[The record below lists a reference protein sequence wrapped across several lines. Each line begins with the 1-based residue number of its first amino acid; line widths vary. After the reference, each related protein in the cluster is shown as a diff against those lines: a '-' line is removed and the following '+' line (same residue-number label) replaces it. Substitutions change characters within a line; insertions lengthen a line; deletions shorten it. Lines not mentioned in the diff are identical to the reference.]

1 MGGDNYFGILR
12 PHTELVSTN
21 AVDNT
26 DEFVAGTLYD
36 LGAVVKVSAENN
48 LYKCL
53 TKDTTEIPTGNKT
66 TENWLFLGKTN
77 PHKMFDEKYKSR
89 TIKESGNLVVTKSR
103 TVKVSGNLVVTKSR
117 TVKESGNLVVTIKMK
132 EDGGFSK
139 ASDGIALLN
148 VSASKI
154 RIVGVREGETIYDE
168 EFDMGVLDL
177 FSPCKIINCNFGQI
191 VYKKNLILT
200 PLKDKDGLIISGC
213 KITEY
218 TITFEPIDDETPA
231 ACGVCILGKM
241 QYFGKTLMNP
251 KKSLVNYDVKDTN
264 EYGDTAVVER
274 GFSNNYNFS
283 FVGKNDIMQVADE
296 TLTEL
301 RSTPLIY
308 VVTDDQILASVF
320 SGYGMVSI
328 LDITQQGACDMLMTL
343 EVGSL
348 A

>member
-26 DEFVAGTLYD
+26 NEFVAGTLYD
-36 LGAVVKVSAENN
+36 LGAEVKVSAENN

-89 TIKESGNLVVTKSR
+89 T
-103 TVKVSGNLVVTKSR
+103 
-117 TVKESGNLVVTIKMK
+117 VKESGNLVVTIKMK
-132 EDGGFSK
+132 PDGGFSK
-139 ASDGIALLN
+139 VSDGIALLN

-154 RIVGVREGETIYDE
+154 RIVGVREGETICDE

-177 FSPCKIINCNFGQI
+177 FSPCKILNCNFGQI

-213 KITEY
+213 RITEY

-320 SGYGMVSI
+320 SGYGMISI

>member
-53 TKDTTEIPTGNKT
+53 TKDTTEVPTGNKT

-89 TIKESGNLVVTKSR
+89 TIKESGNLVVT
-103 TVKVSGNLVVTKSR
+103 
-117 TVKESGNLVVTIKMK
+117 IKMK
-132 EDGGFSK
+132 EGGGVSK

-154 RIVGVREGETIYDE
+154 RIVGVREGETICDE

-177 FSPCKIINCNFGQI
+177 FSPCKILNCNFGQI

-213 KITEY
+213 RITEY

>member
-21 AVDNT
+21 AVDT
-26 DEFVAGTLYD
+26 TAEFVAGTLYD
-36 LGAVVKVSAENN
+36 LGAEVKVSAENN

-89 TIKESGNLVVTKSR
+89 T
-103 TVKVSGNLVVTKSR
+103 
-117 TVKESGNLVVTIKMK
+117 VKESGNLVVTIKMK
-132 EDGGFSK
+132 QDGGFSK
-139 ASDGIALLN
+139 VSDGIALLN
-148 VSASKI
+148 VSAKKI
-154 RIVGVREGETIYDE
+154 RVVGVREGETICDE
-168 EFDMGVLDL
+168 EFDMGVLDII
-177 FSPCKIINCNFGQI
+177 SPCMILNCNFGQI

-200 PLKDKDGLIISGC
+200 PLKDKDGLIVYGC
-213 KITEY
+213 RITEY
-218 TITFEPIDDETPA
+218 TITFVPIDDETPA

-264 EYGDTAVVER
+264 EYGDTAVVSR

>member
-53 TKDTTEIPTGNKT
+53 TKDTTEVPTGNKT

-89 TIKESGNLVVTKSR
+89 T
-103 TVKVSGNLVVTKSR
+103 
-117 TVKESGNLVVTIKMK
+117 VKESGNLVVTIKMK
-132 EDGGFSK
+132 QDGGFSK
-139 ASDGIALLN
+139 VSDGIALLN

-154 RIVGVREGETIYDE
+154 RIVGVREGETICDE
-168 EFDMGVLDL
+168 EFDMGMLDL
-177 FSPCKIINCNFGQI
+177 FSPCKILNCNFGQI

-200 PLKDKDGLIISGC
+200 PLKDKDGLIVYGC
-213 KITEY
+213 RITEY
-218 TITFEPIDDETPA
+218 TITFVPIDDETPA

-320 SGYGMVSI
+320 SGYGMISI

>member
-53 TKDTTEIPTGNKT
+53 TKDTTEVPTGNKT

-89 TIKESGNLVVTKSR
+89 T
-103 TVKVSGNLVVTKSR
+103 
-117 TVKESGNLVVTIKMK
+117 VKESGNLVVTIKMK
-132 EDGGFSK
+132 QDGGFSK
-139 ASDGIALLN
+139 VSDGIALLN

-154 RIVGVREGETIYDE
+154 RIVGVRDGETISDE
-168 EFDMGVLDL
+168 EFDMGMLDII
-177 FSPCKIINCNFGQI
+177 SPCKILNCNFGQI

-213 KITEY
+213 RITEY
-218 TITFEPIDDETPA
+218 TITFVPIDDETPA

>member
-26 DEFVAGTLYD
+26 NEFVAGTLYD
-36 LGAVVKVSAENN
+36 LGAEVKVSAENN

-53 TKDTTEIPTGNKT
+53 TKDTTEVPTGNKT

-89 TIKESGNLVVTKSR
+89 T
-103 TVKVSGNLVVTKSR
+103 
-117 TVKESGNLVVTIKMK
+117 VKESGNLVVTIKMK
-132 EDGGFSK
+132 EDEGFSK

-148 VSASKI
+148 VSAKKI
-154 RIVGVREGETIYDE
+154 RIVGVRDGETIGDE
-168 EFDMGVLDL
+168 EFDMGIMDII
-177 FSPCKIINCNFGQI
+177 SPCKILNCNFGQI

-200 PLKDKDGLIISGC
+200 PLKDKDGLIVYGC
-213 KITEY
+213 RITEY
-218 TITFEPIDDETPA
+218 TITFVPIDDETPA

-301 RSTPLIY
+301 RSTPLVYI
-308 VVTDDQILASVF
+308 VTDDQILASVF
-320 SGYGMVSI
+320 SGYGMISI

-348 A
+348 V

>member
-36 LGAVVKVSAENN
+36 LGAEVKVSAENN

-53 TKDTTEIPTGNKT
+53 TKDTTEVPTGNKT

-77 PHKMFDEKYKSR
+77 PYKMFDEKYKSR
-89 TIKESGNLVVTKSR
+89 TIKESGNLVVT
-103 TVKVSGNLVVTKSR
+103 
-117 TVKESGNLVVTIKMK
+117 IKMK
-132 EDGGFSK
+132 QDGGFSK
-139 ASDGIALLN
+139 VSDGIALLN
-148 VSASKI
+148 VSAKKI
-154 RIVGVREGETIYDE
+154 RVVGVREGETICDE
-168 EFDMGVLDL
+168 EFDMGIRELI
-177 FSPCKIINCNFGQI
+177 SPCMILNCNFGQI

-213 KITEY
+213 RITEY

-308 VVTDDQILASVF
+308 VVTDEQILASVF
-320 SGYGMVSI
+320 SGYGMISI

>member
-21 AVDNT
+21 AVDT
-26 DEFVAGTLYD
+26 TAEFVAGTLYD
-36 LGAVVKVSAENN
+36 LGAEVKVSAENN

-53 TKDTTEIPTGNKT
+53 TKDTTEVPTGNKT

-89 TIKESGNLVVTKSR
+89 T
-103 TVKVSGNLVVTKSR
+103 
-117 TVKESGNLVVTIKMK
+117 VKESGNLVVTIKMK
-132 EDGGFSK
+132 QGGGFSK
-139 ASDGIALLN
+139 VSDGIALLN

-154 RIVGVREGETIYDE
+154 RIVGVREGETICDE
-168 EFDMGVLDL
+168 EFNMGVLDII
-177 FSPCKIINCNFGQI
+177 SPCKIINCNFGQI

-200 PLKDKDGLIISGC
+200 PLKDKDGLIVYGC
-213 KITEY
+213 RITEY
-218 TITFEPIDDETPA
+218 TITFVPIDDETPA

-308 VVTDDQILASVF
+308 VVTDEQILASVF

>member
-21 AVDNT
+21 AVDT
-26 DEFVAGTLYD
+26 TAEFVAGTLYD
-36 LGAVVKVSAENN
+36 LGAEVKVSAENN

-53 TKDTTEIPTGNKT
+53 TKDTTEVPTGNKT

-77 PHKMFDEKYKSR
+77 PHKMFDEKYHSQ
-89 TIKESGNLVVTKSR
+89 
-103 TVKVSGNLVVTKSR
+103 

-154 RIVGVREGETIYDE
+154 RIVGVREGETIYDK

-177 FSPCKIINCNFGQI
+177 FSPCMILNCNFGQI
-191 VYKKNLILT
+191 TYKKNLILT
-200 PLKDKDGLIISGC
+200 PLKDKDGLIVYGC
-213 KITEY
+213 RSTEY
-218 TITFEPIDDETPA
+218 TITFVPIDDETPA

-264 EYGDTAVVER
+264 EYGDTAVVSR

-301 RSTPLIY
+301 RSTPLVY

>member
-21 AVDNT
+21 AVDT
-26 DEFVAGTLYD
+26 TAEFVAGTLYD
-36 LGAVVKVSAENN
+36 LGAEVKVSAENN

-53 TKDTTEIPTGNKT
+53 TKDTTEVPTGNKT

-77 PHKMFDEKYKSR
+77 PYKMFDEKY
-89 TIKESGNLVVTKSR
+89 
-103 TVKVSGNLVVTKSR
+103 KSR

-139 ASDGIALLN
+139 VSDGIALLN

-154 RIVGVREGETIYDE
+154 RIVGVREGETICDE

-177 FSPCKIINCNFGQI
+177 FSPCKILNCNFGQI

-200 PLKDKDGLIISGC
+200 PLKDKDGLIVYGC
-213 KITEY
+213 RITEY

-264 EYGDTAVVER
+264 EYGDTAVVSR

-308 VVTDDQILASVF
+308 VVTDEQILASVF
-320 SGYGMVSI
+320 SGYGMISI

>member
-21 AVDNT
+21 AVDT
-26 DEFVAGTLYD
+26 TAEFVAGTLYD
-36 LGAVVKVSAENN
+36 LGAEVKVSAENN

-77 PHKMFDEKYKSR
+77 PYKMFDEKYKSR
-89 TIKESGNLVVTKSR
+89 TIKESGNLVVT
-103 TVKVSGNLVVTKSR
+103 
-117 TVKESGNLVVTIKMK
+117 IKMK
-132 EDGGFSK
+132 EGGGVSK

-148 VSASKI
+148 ISAAKI

-177 FSPCKIINCNFGQI
+177 FSPCMILNCNFGQI

-200 PLKDKDGLIISGC
+200 PLKDKDGLIVYGC
-213 KITEY
+213 RITEY
-218 TITFEPIDDETPA
+218 TITFVPIDDETPA

-308 VVTDDQILASVF
+308 VVTDEQILASVF
-320 SGYGMVSI
+320 SGYGMIST

>member
-21 AVDNT
+21 AVDT
-26 DEFVAGTLYD
+26 TAEFVAGTLYA
-36 LGAVVKVSAENN
+36 LGAEVKVSAENN

-53 TKDTTEIPTGNKT
+53 TKDTTEVPTGNKT

-77 PHKMFDEKYKSR
+77 PYKMFDEKY
-89 TIKESGNLVVTKSR
+89 
-103 TVKVSGNLVVTKSR
+103 KSR

-132 EDGGFSK
+132 QDGGFSK
-139 ASDGIALLN
+139 VSDGIALLN

-154 RIVGVREGETIYDE
+154 RIVGVREGETICDE

-177 FSPCKIINCNFGQI
+177 FSPCMILNCNFGQI

-200 PLKDKDGLIISGC
+200 PLKDKDGLIIYGC
-213 KITEY
+213 RITEY
-218 TITFEPIDDETPA
+218 TITFVPIDDETPA

-308 VVTDDQILASVF
+308 VVTDEQILASVF
-320 SGYGMVSI
+320 SGYGMISI

>member
-89 TIKESGNLVVTKSR
+89 T
-103 TVKVSGNLVVTKSR
+103 
-117 TVKESGNLVVTIKMK
+117 VKESGNLVVTIKMK

-177 FSPCKIINCNFGQI
+177 FSPCKILNCNFGQI

-213 KITEY
+213 RSTEY

-264 EYGDTAVVER
+264 E
-274 GFSNNYNFS
+274 
-283 FVGKNDIMQVADE
+283 
-296 TLTEL
+296 
-301 RSTPLIY
+301 
-308 VVTDDQILASVF
+308 
-320 SGYGMVSI
+320 
-328 LDITQQGACDMLMTL
+328 
-343 EVGSL
+343 
-348 A
+348 

>member
-26 DEFVAGTLYD
+26 NEFVAGTLYD
-36 LGAVVKVSAENN
+36 LGATVKVSAENN

-53 TKDTTEIPTGNKT
+53 TKDTTEVPTGNKT

-89 TIKESGNLVVTKSR
+89 T
-103 TVKVSGNLVVTKSR
+103 
-117 TVKESGNLVVTIKMK
+117 VKESGNLVVTIKMK
-132 EDGGFSK
+132 QDGGFSK

-177 FSPCKIINCNFGQI
+177 FSPCMILNCNFGQI
-191 VYKKNLILT
+191 TYKKNLILT
-200 PLKDKDGLIISGC
+200 PLKDKDGLIVYGC
-213 KITEY
+213 RITEY
-218 TITFEPIDDETPA
+218 TITFVPIDDETPA

-264 EYGDTAVVER
+264 EYGDTAVVSR

>member
-53 TKDTTEIPTGNKT
+53 TKDTTEVPTGNKT

-89 TIKESGNLVVTKSR
+89 T
-103 TVKVSGNLVVTKSR
+103 
-117 TVKESGNLVVTIKMK
+117 VKESGNLVVTIKMK
-132 EDGGFSK
+132 QDGGFSK
-139 ASDGIALLN
+139 VSDGIALLN

-154 RIVGVREGETIYDE
+154 RIVGVREGETICDE

-177 FSPCKIINCNFGQI
+177 FSPCKILNCNFGQI

-200 PLKDKDGLIISGC
+200 PLKDKDGLIVYGC
-213 KITEY
+213 RITEY
-218 TITFEPIDDETPA
+218 TITFVPIDDETPA

>member
-12 PHTELVSTN
+12 PHTKLVSTN
-21 AVDNT
+21 AVDT
-26 DEFVAGTLYD
+26 TAEFVAGTLYD
-36 LGAVVKVSAENN
+36 LGAEVKVSAENN

-53 TKDTTEIPTGNKT
+53 TKDTTEVPTGNKT

-77 PHKMFDEKYKSR
+77 PYKMFDEKYKSR
-89 TIKESGNLVVTKSR
+89 TIKESGNLVVT
-103 TVKVSGNLVVTKSR
+103 
-117 TVKESGNLVVTIKMK
+117 IKMK
-132 EDGGFSK
+132 EDEGFSK

-177 FSPCKIINCNFGQI
+177 FSPCMILNCNFGQI
-191 VYKKNLILT
+191 TYKKNLILT
-200 PLKDKDGLIISGC
+200 PLKDKDGLIVYGC
-213 KITEY
+213 RITEY
-218 TITFEPIDDETPA
+218 TITFVPIDDETPA

-264 EYGDTAVVER
+264 EYGDTAVVSR

-283 FVGKNDIMQVADE
+283 CVGKNDIMQVADE

-308 VVTDDQILASVF
+308 VVTDEQILASVF
-320 SGYGMVSI
+320 SGYGMIST

>member
-36 LGAVVKVSAENN
+36 LGAEVKVSAENN

-53 TKDTTEIPTGNKT
+53 TKDTTEVPTGNKT

-89 TIKESGNLVVTKSR
+89 TIKESGNLVVT
-103 TVKVSGNLVVTKSR
+103 
-117 TVKESGNLVVTIKMK
+117 IKMK
-132 EDGGFSK
+132 EGGGFSK
-139 ASDGIALLN
+139 VSDGIALLN

-154 RIVGVREGETIYDE
+154 RIVGVREGETISDE
-168 EFDMGVLDL
+168 EFDMGIREL
-177 FSPCKIINCNFGQI
+177 FSPCMILNCNFGQI

-200 PLKDKDGLIISGC
+200 PLKDKDGLIVYGC
-213 KITEY
+213 RITEY
-218 TITFEPIDDETPA
+218 TITFVPIDDETPA

-264 EYGDTAVVER
+264 EYGDTAVVSR

-308 VVTDDQILASVF
+308 VVTDEQILASVF
-320 SGYGMVSI
+320 SGYGMISI

>member
-21 AVDNT
+21 AVDT
-26 DEFVAGTLYD
+26 TAEFVAGTLYD
-36 LGAVVKVSAENN
+36 LGAEVKVSAENN

-53 TKDTTEIPTGNKT
+53 TKDTTEVPTGNKT

-77 PHKMFDEKYKSR
+77 PYKMFDEKY
-89 TIKESGNLVVTKSR
+89 
-103 TVKVSGNLVVTKSR
+103 KSR

-132 EDGGFSK
+132 EGGGFSK
-139 ASDGIALLN
+139 ASDSIALLN

-177 FSPCKIINCNFGQI
+177 FSPCMILNCNFGQI

-213 KITEY
+213 RITEY

-264 EYGDTAVVER
+264 EYGDTAVVSR

-320 SGYGMVSI
+320 SGYGMISI